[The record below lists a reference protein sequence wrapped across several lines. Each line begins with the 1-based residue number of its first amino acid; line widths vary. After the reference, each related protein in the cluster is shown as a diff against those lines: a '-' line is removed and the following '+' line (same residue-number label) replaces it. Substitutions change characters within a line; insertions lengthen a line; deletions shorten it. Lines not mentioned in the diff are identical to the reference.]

1 MVATA
6 PSGQPK
12 LDQIPSEIPIGVD
25 VGAGLVKLVAPNLQL
40 RNPAKFVEVT
50 RLEESLEAPDG
61 GHFYYH
67 SGDAQHLIGKQF
79 LTGSLA
85 YDHSPTTHTKLSD
98 DPRLK
103 AEYCLHAVLGAI
115 ATLPHKPHWN
125 LYLVLSNH
133 QPDLFRP
140 NLKAIEG
147 KHVVSFGGKDNLPAR
162 VNIRVGLVVP
172 EGAGNYVYCAGN
184 KILDSKQHAISIDL
198 GTSTVI
204 ASAFNPG
211 GKLVFREVLLTGGC
225 IDLLDAIASDPEII
239 KAIGTGKSGN
249 IELIRRAVESGSF
262 CYGNGLVIPDFSGVY
277 QRHLKTWLAARM
289 RLAKKSLAEF
299 VEHAQPGVVWGGGAE
314 LPGVAAM
321 LASIGWQSV
330 PDAGWINAI
339 GLQKIAQGRLSN
351 G

>member
-1 MVATA
+1 MVATVQEA
-6 PSGQPK
+6 RPTIDRSSP
-12 LDQIPSEIPIGVD
+12 EVPIGID
-25 VGAGLVKLVAPNLQL
+25 CGAGLVKVATPHIRL
-40 RNPAKFVEVT
+40 RIPSKFVEVT

-79 LTGSLA
+79 LVGSLA
-85 YDHSPTTHTKLSD
+85 YDHSPSTHVKLSD
-98 DPRLK
+98 DPKLK
-103 AEYCLHAVLGAI
+103 AEYALHAVLGAI
-115 ATLPHKPHWN
+115 ATMPHQPHWN

-147 KHVVSFGGKDNLPAR
+147 KHVVSFGGKENLPTR

-184 KILDSKQHAISIDL
+184 KILDSKQHAIAVDL

-204 ASAFNPG
+204 VSAFNPG
-211 GKLVFREVLLTGGC
+211 GKLVFRDVLPTGGC
-225 IDLLDAIASDPEII
+225 ADLMEAIASDPEIV
-239 KAIGTGKSGN
+239 KALGTGRSGN
-249 IELIRRAVESGSF
+249 IELIRRGIETKTF
-262 CYGNGLVIPDFSGVY
+262 CYGNGILVPDFTKIY
-277 QRHLKTWLAARM
+277 ERHLKTWLAARM

-299 VEHAQPGVVWGGGAE
+299 IEHAQPGVVWGGGAE
-314 LPGVAAM
+314 LPGGAAM
-321 LASIGWQSV
+321 LSSIGWQCV
-330 PDAGWINAI
+330 PNAGWINAI
-339 GLQKIAQGRLSN
+339 GLQKIAQGRLNN